1 MKPFCY
7 HTFDL
12 RQLVSF
18 AEIARSGSFRQAAK
32 TLHIAQPALSRQIKQ
47 LEAALGICLF
57 DRAPRRL
64 HLTIEG
70 RELAGRL
77 PALFA
82 QIDQLIDAV
91 QGTNA
96 GGTTQ
101 LRIGDGGAL
110 TTEVIAPALRRLR
123 QAWPRLRLSTVQ
135 NTSEGFFQDL
145 LENRIDC
152 AFPALESKDNEL
164 ISHKLQRLE
173 VGLVLP
179 PGHRLAARSEIRLE
193 QLRNERWIMPPRDA
207 NPVLYDELISCCHKA
222 GFTPDVIA
230 EMTQRPRVV
239 SQVACGIGIATLVIT
254 MAHLCIG
261 GTTFHRLVRPT
272 PILECYLVYRK
283 NASSPLLKCFIAA
296 CLELARDFRQ
306 GNDKIAQRA

>member
-7 HTFDL
+7 HPFDL

-18 AEIARSGSFRQAAK
+18 AEIARTGSFRQAAK

-123 QAWPRLRLSTVQ
+123 QTWPQLRLSTVQ
-135 NTSEGFFQDL
+135 NTSEGFFQDIV
-145 LENRIDC
+145 ENRIDC

-164 ISHKLQRLE
+164 ISHKLCRLE

-179 PGHRLAARSEIRLE
+179 PGHRLAGRSEIRLE

-296 CLELARDFRQ
+296 CLEFARDFRQ

>member
-164 ISHKLQRLE
+164 ISHKLCRLE

-179 PGHRLAARSEIRLE
+179 PGHRLAGRSEIRLE

-230 EMTQRPRVV
+230 EMTQRPRVGA
-239 SQVACGIGIATLVIT
+239 QVACGIGSATSEMFYFGLPRV
-254 MAHLCIG
+254 G
-261 GTTFHRLVRPT
+261 
-272 PILECYLVYRK
+272 
-283 NASSPLLKCFIAA
+283 
-296 CLELARDFRQ
+296 Q
-306 GNDKIAQRA
+306 GFQYDNEAKDCGN

>member
-7 HTFDL
+7 HPFDL

-18 AEIARSGSFRQAAK
+18 AEIARTGSFRQAAK

-70 RELAGRL
+70 RELVGRL
-77 PALFA
+77 PTLFA
-82 QIDQLIDAV
+82 QIDQLIGAV

-96 GGTTQ
+96 RGTTQ

-123 QAWPRLRLSTVQ
+123 QTWPQLRLSTVQ

-164 ISHKLQRLE
+164 ISHKLCRLE

-179 PGHRLAARSEIRLE
+179 PGHRLAGRSEIRLE

-272 PILECYLVYRK
+272 PMLECYLVYRK
-283 NASSPLLKCFIAA
+283 NASSPLLKCFISA
-296 CLELARDFRQ
+296 CLELAGDFRQ

>member
-7 HTFDL
+7 HSFDL

-18 AEIARSGSFRQAAK
+18 GEIARAGSFRQAAK
-32 TLHIAQPALSRQIKQ
+32 VLHIAQPALSRQIKQ
-47 LEAALGICLF
+47 LEAALGVSLF

-77 PALFA
+77 PALFS
-82 QIDQLIDAV
+82 QVEHLTDAV
-91 QGTNA
+91 KGANA
-96 GGTTQ
+96 GGTSH
-101 LRIGDGGAL
+101 LRIGDAGAL

-123 QAWPRLRLSTVQ
+123 QERPNLRLSTVQ

-152 AFPALESKDNEL
+152 AFPYLESKDNEL
-164 ISHKLQRLE
+164 ISHKLCRLE
-173 VGLVLP
+173 IGLVLP
-179 PGHRLAARSEIRLE
+179 PGHRLAGRPEIRLE
-193 QLRNERWIMPPRDA
+193 QLRNERWLFPPRDA
-207 NPVLYDELISCCHKA
+207 NTVLYDELISCCHKA

-239 SQVACGIGIATLVIT
+239 AQVACGIGIATLVKT

-272 PILECYLVYRK
+272 PMLECYLVYRK
-283 NASSPLLKCFIAA
+283 NPSSPLLKCFISA
-296 CLELARDFRQ
+296 CLELAGNFR
-306 GNDKIAQRA
+306 

>member
-1 MKPFCY
+1 
-7 HTFDL
+7 
-12 RQLVSF
+12 
-18 AEIARSGSFRQAAK
+18 
-32 TLHIAQPALSRQIKQ
+32 
-47 LEAALGICLF
+47 
-57 DRAPRRL
+57 
-64 HLTIEG
+64 
-70 RELAGRL
+70 
-77 PALFA
+77 
-82 QIDQLIDAV
+82 
-91 QGTNA
+91 
-96 GGTTQ
+96 
-101 LRIGDGGAL
+101 L

-123 QAWPRLRLSTVQ
+123 QTWPRLRLSTVQ
-135 NTSEGFFQDL
+135 NTSEGFFQDIV
-145 LENRIDC
+145 ENRIDC

-164 ISHKLQRLE
+164 ISHKLCRLE

-179 PGHRLAARSEIRLE
+179 PGHQLAGRSEIRLE

-254 MAHLCIG
+254 ITHLCIG

-272 PILECYLVYRK
+272 PMLECYLVYRK
-283 NASSPLLKCFIAA
+283 NASSPLLKYFIST
-296 CLELARDFRQ
+296 CIELARDFRQ

>member
-1 MKPFCY
+1 MTPFCY
-7 HTFDL
+7 HAFDL

-18 AEIARSGSFRQAAK
+18 AEIARAGSFRQAAK

-47 LEAALGICLF
+47 LEAALGISLF

-77 PALFA
+77 PALFS
-82 QIDQLIDAV
+82 QVEHLTDAV
-91 QGTNA
+91 KGANA
-96 GGTTQ
+96 GGTSH
-101 LRIGDGGAL
+101 LRIGDAGAL

-123 QAWPRLRLSTVQ
+123 QERPNLRLSTVQ

-152 AFPALESKDNEL
+152 AFPYLESKDKEL
-164 ISHKLQRLE
+164 ISHKLCRLE
-173 VGLVLP
+173 IGLVLP
-179 PGHRLAARSEIRLE
+179 PGHWLAGRPEIRLE
-193 QLRNERWIMPPRDA
+193 QLRNERWLFPPRDA

-239 SQVACGIGIATLVIT
+239 AQVACGIGIATLVKT

-272 PILECYLVYRK
+272 PMLECYLVYRK
-283 NASSPLLKCFIAA
+283 NPSSPLLKCFISA
-296 CLELARDFRQ
+296 CLELAGNFR
-306 GNDKIAQRA
+306 

>member
-7 HTFDL
+7 HSFDL

-18 AEIARSGSFRQAAK
+18 AEIARAGSFRQAAK
-32 TLHIAQPALSRQIKQ
+32 VLHIAQPALSRQIKQ
-47 LEAALGICLF
+47 LEAALGISLF

-77 PALFA
+77 PALFS
-82 QIDQLIDAV
+82 QIEHLADAV
-91 QGTNA
+91 KGANS
-96 GGTTQ
+96 GGTSH
-101 LRIGDGGAL
+101 LRIGDAGAL

-123 QAWPRLRLSTVQ
+123 QAWPNLRLSTVQ

-152 AFPALESKDNEL
+152 AFPYLESKDNEL
-164 ISHKLQRLE
+164 ISHKLCRLE
-173 VGLVLP
+173 IGLVLP
-179 PGHRLAARSEIRLE
+179 PGHRLAGRSEIRFE
-193 QLRNERWIMPPRDA
+193 QLRNERWILPPREA

-239 SQVACGIGIATLVIT
+239 AQVACGIGIATLVKT

-272 PILECYLVYRK
+272 PMLECYLVYRK
-283 NASSPLLKCFIAA
+283 NASSPLLKCFISA
-296 CLELARDFRQ
+296 CLELARNFR
-306 GNDKIAQRA
+306 